1 MKFIAIK
8 EGNRH
13 VKRTNNWVKWTGIE
27 ITRLKQLVD
36 DGMTV
41 TEIAADLGRSFGGVS
56 DKKRRLGLCTQLP
69 KLSWSDPKLLAEI
82 IKFKMAGWLQA
93 DIAKVYDVSEMSI
106 THMLCENG
114 FGGFLRNSPTEQHRW
129 SEFELHG
136 LRKYLRKGYS
146 FERIC
151 TYFPRRTSGA
161 VRYRIWKMT
170 RYWLSPEQ
178 LAERERARRKFL
190 HLPEIFEGENRS

>member
-1 MKFIAIK
+1 M
-8 EGNRH
+8 
-13 VKRTNNWVKWTGIE
+13 KWTGIE
-27 ITRLKQLVD
+27 ITRLNNLVD
-36 DGMTV
+36 KGRTNA
-41 TEIAADLGRSFGGVS
+41 EIAADLGRSRSSVA
-56 DKKRRLGLCTQLP
+56 DKKLRLGLAVP
-69 KLSWSDPKLLAEI
+69 RKLSWSDPKLLAGI

-93 DIAKVYDVSEMSI
+93 DIAKVYGVGEVSIS
-106 THMLCENG
+106 HVLCENG
-114 FGGFLRNSPTEQHRW
+114 FGGILRNRQSPAEPLRQW

-151 TYFPRRTSGA
+151 TYFPRRSPGA

-178 LAERERARRKFL
+178 LAEREQARRRFL
-190 HLPEIFEGENRS
+190 HLPEIFEGETT